1 MEPDDSFVTL
11 LRQAHSILFFT
22 GAGISTGS
30 GIPDFRGPQGVWKT
44 RQPVYYQDFMSSE
57 DARIQHW
64 EFKLEGWKQFRD
76 ARPTPVHHA
85 VGRLERAG
93 KVLMVVTQNVD
104 GLHSKAGT
112 EASRL
117 VEIHGTNSEVEC
129 QSCLERSDPDLHHAR
144 FRETRIPP
152 RCHCGGFL
160 KAATISFGQNLVEA
174 DLARAA
180 AAAQKT
186 DLVVSLGSTLS
197 VYPAAS
203 LPLTAVERGVP
214 YIVVNRGTTD
224 HDHHPGLTL
233 RLDGDVQDLFP
244 PAAMAALIQR

>member
-1 MEPDDSFVTL
+1 MEPDDSFVSL
-11 LRQAHSILFFT
+11 LRQAYSILFFT

-64 EFKLEGWKQFRD
+64 EFKLEGWEQFRD

-85 VGRLERAG
+85 VVRLERAG

-112 EASRL
+112 ESSRL

-129 QSCLERSDPDLHHAR
+129 QSCLERSDPDPHHAR

-203 LPLTAVERGVP
+203 LPLTAVARGVP